1 MTTRYRRNHLKKHR
15 RSSGLSQREVGVLI
29 GYGSQWQVSRHE
41 LAQTDPPLRV
51 ALAYEV
57 VFRIPVSTLFTD
69 SYADAIQKVEA
80 SLAELESRL
89 QHVNETGCESKNTI
103 RKLAWLAERL
113 RTKTMMA

>member
-1 MTTRYRRNHLKKHR
+1 MTTRNRRNHLKKHR
-15 RSSGLSQREVGVLI
+15 RSSGLSQREVGLLI

-41 LAQTDPPLRV
+41 LAQTDPPLTV

-80 SLAELESRL
+80 RLAELESSLR
-89 QHVNETGCESKNTI
+89 QMKDAGSAPKNLTH
-103 RKLAWLAERL
+103 KLAWLAERL
-113 RTKTMMA
+113 RTKTMTA